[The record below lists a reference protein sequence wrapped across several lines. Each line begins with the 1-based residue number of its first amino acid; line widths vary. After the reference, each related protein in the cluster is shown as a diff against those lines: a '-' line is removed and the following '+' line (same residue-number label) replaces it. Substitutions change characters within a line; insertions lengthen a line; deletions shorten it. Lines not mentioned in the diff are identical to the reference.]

1 MQMQRL
7 PISLPV
13 LPSPTVGSSRA
24 EIVRGLVYTHNRAN
38 ANTAELH
45 KTSVTVAAVIDL
57 LIDRGLIDAADLSA
71 RREQLAEEL
80 KRDYVSRGMAV
91 AMQEFE
97 VSKYEFKGGAE
108 IDCESRLHL
117 CKAACCRLPF
127 ALSKHD
133 VQEGVV
139 KWELGQPYMNARD
152 EDGYCTHLDR
162 TTHQCSVYNQRPI
175 PCRGYDCRKDQRV
188 WIDFEKRV
196 VNPKVN
202 DPDWPECSPTTTTAI
217 ED

>member
-13 LPSPTVGSSRA
+13 LPSPKVDSSRA
-24 EIVRGLVYTHNRAN
+24 EIMRGLVYTHNRAN

-57 LIDRGLIDAADLSA
+57 LIDCGLIDAADLSA

-91 AMQEFE
+91 AMQDFE

-188 WIDFEKRV
+188 WIDFEKRI
-196 VNPKVN
+196 VNQLV
-202 DPDWPECSPTTTTAI
+202 DSPDWPSCFETA
-217 ED
+217 EPPRS

>member
-91 AMQEFE
+91 AMQDFE

-188 WIDFEKRV
+188 WIDFEKRI
-196 VNPKVN
+196 VNQLV
-202 DPDWPECSPTTTTAI
+202 DSPDWPSCFEKAEPPRS
-217 ED
+217 

>member
-13 LPSPTVGSSRA
+13 LPSPTVDPSRA

-91 AMQEFE
+91 AMQDFE

-139 KWELGQPYMNARD
+139 KWELGQPYLNARHD
-152 EDGYCTHLDR
+152 DGYCVHLGKD
-162 TTHQCSVYNQRPI
+162 TCQCTVYNQRPI
-175 PCRGYDCRKDQRV
+175 PCRGYDCRKDERV
-188 WIDFEKRV
+188 WIDFEKRIP
-196 VNPKVN
+196 NPSVD
-202 DPDWPECSPTTTTAI
+202 DPTWPHCLEVTEAASHG
-217 ED
+217 